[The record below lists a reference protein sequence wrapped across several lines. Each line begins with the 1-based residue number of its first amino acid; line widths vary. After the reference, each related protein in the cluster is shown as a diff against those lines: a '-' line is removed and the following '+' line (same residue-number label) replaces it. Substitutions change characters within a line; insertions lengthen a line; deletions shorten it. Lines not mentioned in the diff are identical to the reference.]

1 MIHQISNSL
10 PPLQASV
17 QGHVLATVSLG
28 RRYETGQGVTQS
40 FARAAEY
47 YEKASDLGDQHAALN
62 LGLLYD
68 AGKGVEQSYARASTL
83 FEKAAGTADG
93 GLCDAQ
99 VRAV

>member
-1 MIHQISNSL
+1 M
-10 PPLQASV
+10 
-17 QGHVLATVSLG
+17 LATVSLG

-83 FEKAAGTADG
+83 FEKAAGDATG

-99 VRAV
+99 VRPVSRCVILRMIR